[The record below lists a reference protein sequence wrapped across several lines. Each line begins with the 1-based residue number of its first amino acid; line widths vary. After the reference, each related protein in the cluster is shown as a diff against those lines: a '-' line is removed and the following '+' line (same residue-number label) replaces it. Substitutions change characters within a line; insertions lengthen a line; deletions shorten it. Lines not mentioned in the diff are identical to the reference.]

1 MAIEVK
7 APLADRLFALGS
19 NVGPEDPV
27 FKYKGQARGSY
38 HGNLSMPTLQENP
51 HEGGQAKGLASIGA
65 ALGAAWSQSASTPA
79 ATNEQGNGF
88 GIGGNLA
95 SGEIGSGDYAG
106 NRGLFS
112 FGSEPQNAGQT
123 GMLDDF
129 RYGNQ
134 PAPDRTGLFNG
145 YKYGSKP

>member
-1 MAIEVK
+1 MAIDVK

-19 NVGPEDPV
+19 NVGPDNPQ
-27 FKYKGQARGSY
+27 FKYQGGNHGSY
-38 HGNLSMPTLQENP
+38 HGNLSMPTPQENP
-51 HEGGQAKGLASIGA
+51 HEGGQARGLASIGA
-65 ALGAAWSQSASTPA
+65 ALGAAWNQSASTPA

-95 SGEIGSGDYAG
+95 SGDVGNADYAG

-123 GMLDDF
+123 GMLDNF
-129 RYGNQ
+129 KYGNQ
-134 PAPDRTGLFNG
+134 PAQDRTGLFNG
-145 YKYGSKP
+145 YTYGSKP